1 MTQKRRIWD
10 LPTRLFHWALVACV
24 LGLVV
29 TGNVGGSWMN
39 WHLRLGYAVFALL
52 LFRLVWG
59 FAGGHWS
66 RFSRFLPGPAALL
79 RQLRGKARPH
89 ERAGHTPLGALSVFA
104 MLLTLAAQVGSGLMS
119 DDEIAFFGPWVGL
132 VSSETV
138 RSATWYHTEVGK
150 LLILGLVLLH
160 LLAIA
165 AHRIFRK
172 ERLVG
177 PMLHG
182 DKALPESLPSSRDDL
197 RSRLGAL
204 VVLLV
209 CVAVVYGAVGLG
221 SSAF

>member
-39 WHLRLGYAVFALL
+39 WHLRLGYAIFALL

-66 RFSRFLPGPAALL
+66 RFSQFLPGPAAVL
-79 RQLRGKARPH
+79 RQLRGQARPH

-104 MLLTLAAQVGSGLMS
+104 MLLALAAQVGTGLMT

-132 VSSETV
+132 VSGETV

-150 LLILGLVLLH
+150 LVILGLVLLH

-165 AHRIFRK
+165 AHRVFRK
-172 ERLVG
+172 EKLVG

-182 DKALPESLPSSRDDL
+182 NKALPGSIASSRDDL

-204 VVLLV
+204 AVLLV
-209 CVAVVYGAVGLG
+209 CVAVVCGAVSLG
-221 SSAF
+221 SSGF

>member
-1 MTQKRRIWD
+1 MSHKVRIWD

-39 WHLRLGYAVFALL
+39 WHLRLGHAVFALL

-59 FAGGHWS
+59 FAGGRWS
-66 RFSRFLPGPAALL
+66 RFSHFLHGPAALL
-79 RQLRGKARPH
+79 RHLRGNAHAR

-104 MLLTLAAQVGSGLMS
+104 MLLALAAQVGSGLMS

-138 RSATWYHTEVGK
+138 RNATWYHTEVGK
-150 LLILGLVLLH
+150 LVILGLVLLH

-165 AHRIFRK
+165 AYRVFRK

-182 DKALPESLPSSRDDL
+182 DKELPEAIPSSRDDL

-204 VVLLV
+204 VVLLA
-209 CVAVVYGAVGLG
+209 CVAVVYGAVSLG
-221 SSAF
+221 SPAF